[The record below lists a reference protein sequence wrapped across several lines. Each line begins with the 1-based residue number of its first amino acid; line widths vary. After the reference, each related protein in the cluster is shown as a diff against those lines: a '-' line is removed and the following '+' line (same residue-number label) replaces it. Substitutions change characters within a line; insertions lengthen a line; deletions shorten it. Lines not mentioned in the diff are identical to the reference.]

1 MMDNMILLTIGL
13 FAFSLIAVVGE
24 IAAKKF
30 GWE

>member
-1 MMDNMILLTIGL
+1 MDNMILLMIGL
-13 FAFSLIAVVGE
+13 FAFSMIAVVAE